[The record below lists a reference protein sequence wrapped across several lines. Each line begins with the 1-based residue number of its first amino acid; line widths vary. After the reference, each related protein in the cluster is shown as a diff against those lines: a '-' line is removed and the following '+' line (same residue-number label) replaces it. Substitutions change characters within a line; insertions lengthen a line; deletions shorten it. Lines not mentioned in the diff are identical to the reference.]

1 MKLATVENNITTN
14 VESKGAFKITA
25 SAKAFKILSSGLY
38 TDKILAVV
46 RELSTNA
53 FDANA
58 AAGKHKSQFEIHMPT
73 VSEPWFSV
81 EDFGCGMNES
91 DVDDVYTTY
100 FGSTKAETNN
110 EAGFMGLG
118 SKSPFS
124 YTDSFTVQTIKDGV
138 KCIYTMAT
146 NAAGEPVPHLM
157 IRQETD
163 QANGTKVSVPV
174 DKYDISKFITAAKKT
189 FRTFDIKPV
198 VYGVEDTA
206 IAAIT
211 KEQEYLVKNEVYGIR
226 KSHTDDWFGTNDMFA
241 IQGPV
246 AYPLGSQFRQTL
258 GTEAATQLRDFAFS
272 GCHLDVFFPIGQLDP
287 TASRETLSHDPI
299 TNANIMKRLQEVS
312 SRIVKDLQEYIDAA
326 PSLFEAYL
334 RAAEIKDIGVIDTK
348 SMRPTYK
355 GELIKSWGKYYEFE
369 DGHYAMSGFKFVYA
383 QLKPTRKTMKLSSYA
398 LPVTSLP
405 IETVQYFFNDIGKKG
420 DGLYRKHVK
429 EKSIKTSYFVTFAD
443 EYIDIVGSDAR
454 ECMKWLQD
462 QISGM
467 NFTLLSSIPVVKKAR
482 VMKPRATGLAVTKTW
497 KYLNCDST
505 TYRGKLTPKQ
515 ITEQDVITQFATQ
528 PRVYMHQSEL
538 GGLISSS
545 IMKMVSH
552 ECQLSN
558 LPNNVYVLT
567 KPEYN
572 TAMKSNIVWIHV
584 VDFMR
589 MLVTDQTI
597 ENIQTANA
605 IIANNEVLDRIH
617 YSSSTRENSVLLKS
631 LGIDGKEMSY
641 SLTTLEGRIM
651 GNKGALRI
659 ILGDDRHAQLSVHS
673 PKIAPI
679 NIKAY
684 EDFCEMAPCKY
695 PLLKLFNMRSVL
707 GTPGEVDVMNY
718 INLIDNQEA
727 STND

>member
-58 AAGKHKSQFEIHMPT
+58 AAGKHKAQFEIHMPSI
-73 VSEPWFSV
+73 SEPWFSV
-81 EDFGCGMNES
+81 EDFGCGMNEN

-174 DKYDISKFITAAKKT
+174 DKYDISRFFAAAKKA
-189 FRTFDIKPV
+189 FRAFDIKPV
-198 VYGVEDTA
+198 VYGAEDNA

-211 KEQEYLVKNEVYGIR
+211 KQQEYLVKNEVYGIR
-226 KSHTDDWFGTNDMFA
+226 KKHSDDWFSSSDMFA

-258 GTEAATQLRDFAFS
+258 GIADAAQLREFVFTCTD
-272 GCHLDVFFPIGQLDP
+272 LDVFFPIGQLDP

-299 TNANIMKRLQEVS
+299 TNANIMKRLQEIN
-312 SRIVKDLQEYIDAA
+312 SRIIKDLQAYIDEA
-326 PSLFEAYL
+326 PSLFDAYL
-334 RAAEIKDIGVIDTK
+334 RAAEIRESGVIDTK
-348 SMRPTYK
+348 HMRPTYK
-355 GELIKSWGKYYEFE
+355 GELIKAWGKYYEFD
-369 DGHYAMSGFKFVYA
+369 DGHYAVAGFRFVDA
-383 QLKPTRKTMKLSSYA
+383 SLKQARKTMKLSLFA
-398 LPVTSLP
+398 LPATSMP
-405 IETVQYFFNDIGKKG
+405 VKEVDYFFNDIGKKG
-420 DGLYRKHVK
+420 EGLFRKHVK
-429 EKSIKTSYFVTFAD
+429 EKSIKNSYFITFAD
-443 EYIDIVGSDAR
+443 EYIDIVGSDAC
-454 ECMKWLQD
+454 ECLKWIQE
-462 QISGM
+462 QIPGM

-497 KYLNCDST
+497 KYFNNESSSF
-505 TYRGKLTPKQ
+505 RGKLTSKI
-515 ITEQDVITQFATQ
+515 ITEQDVITQFSTQ
-528 PRVYMHQSEL
+528 PRIYMHAAEL
-538 GGLISSS
+538 NGPHITTLLKI
-545 IMKMVSH
+545 VSR

-597 ENIQTANA
+597 ENIQKANA
-605 IIANNEVLDRIH
+605 IISNNEQLDKIH
-617 YSSSTRENSVLLKS
+617 YSSSTRENSLLLKS

-641 SLTTLEGRIM
+641 SLSPLESSIM
-651 GNKGALRI
+651 NNKAAMRLAIGDEKLAMLGLRSTEI
-659 ILGDDRHAQLSVHS
+659 D
-673 PKIAPI
+673 PI
-679 NIKAY
+679 NTHAY
-684 EDFCEMAPCKY
+684 EDFCKIAPRKY